1 MAKKSKEIELG
12 GLRIQLDP
20 LVLLRR
26 IVTRQKL
33 VLVAVAVLGGIAT
46 ALQYVRTPKKYTSFA
61 EIVIRAEAFQ
71 EDYLRKLLNVVARY
85 VGSDTEMMMVINEL
99 DLYADM
105 RRSMPYELVLRD
117 MRSRLKIDR
126 PGSSLVISFQSK
138 SPRDAQLVVAF
149 VTERVMTKLA
159 DLKDSPYRQQLDAI
173 STGMADVEPRLE
185 GAQLRLFEFKQRHPE
200 IAQRTIDLREGS
212 PAAIIQEQLERT
224 KKELEACFGGA
235 VEVATAPKRSSTPAC
250 RRLDDA
256 EAEREVMLGQFTASH
271 PAVMALDNKI
281 SDLEA
286 QCAKSGAG
294 DRPAARGKM
303 SETEC
308 AAAAR
313 AKLGRLSEERL
324 ALERG
329 ASKTPELERQWAE
342 LNLEASALDSEYSA
356 FREAHR
362 RVNKDRLVA
371 ANEFRDSFVL
381 VDPPRVPEVPS
392 HPEKGAFMLAGMVI
406 TAIVGLSLAIL
417 REALRQTFA
426 DAREVEA
433 EAGVPVLVTLPAL
446 TRDR

>member
-1 MAKKSKEIELG
+1 MAKKSKELELG

-33 VLVAVAVLGGIAT
+33 LLAVIALVGGVVT
-46 ALQYVRTPKKYTSFA
+46 AAQYVRTPKKYTSYA

-85 VGSDTEMMMVINEL
+85 VGSDTELMMVVNEL

-105 RRSMPYELVLRD
+105 RKSMPYELVLRD

-173 STGMADVEPRLE
+173 ATGLTDVEPRLKD
-185 GAQLRLFEFKQRHPE
+185 AQLRLFEFKQKHPE
-200 IAQRTIDLREGS
+200 IALRPNTAREGS
-212 PAAIIQEQLERT
+212 PAAIIEDEIERT
-224 KKELEACFGGA
+224 RAALEGCFGEV
-235 VEVATAPKRSSTPAC
+235 VETMAAPKRKMTPAC
-250 RRLDDA
+250 RRLDEA
-256 EAEREVMLGQFTASH
+256 EADRDLMLSQFTESH
-271 PAVMALDNKI
+271 PAVRALENKI
-281 SDLEA
+281 VDLEA
-286 QCAKSGAG
+286 QCAGSSAGVGATT
-294 DRPAARGKM
+294 RGKM
-303 SETEC
+303 SEAEC

-313 AKLGRLSEERL
+313 AKLERLSEERL
-324 ALERG
+324 ALDRG
-329 ASKTPELERQWAE
+329 SSKTPELERQWAE

-356 FREAHR
+356 VRQAHR
-362 RVNKDRLVA
+362 RVHKDRLIA

-392 HPEKGAFMLAGMVI
+392 HPEKGAFMVVGMAI
-406 TAIVGLSLAIL
+406 TALVGLGLATL
-417 REALRQTFA
+417 REALRQTFV
-426 DAREVEA
+426 DAREVET
-433 EAGVPVLVTLPAL
+433 ETGLLVLVTLPAYG
-446 TRDR
+446 RDR